1 MQFVEKQRRRLG
13 FALRGIH
20 YALRTDKSFRLQWYG
35 VGSVVAFAIVVLTPV
50 TSIELLFLVLAY
62 FLILITELQN
72 SALEYALDHLHPET
86 HDNIGRSK
94 DMAAGAVFLA
104 GLFLTIVIAT
114 LLYPRMM
121 SDLHTRDIPS
131 SPSQLETIAS

>member
-35 VGSVVAFAIVVLTPV
+35 VGSVIAFAIVVLTPV
-50 TSIELLFLVLAY
+50 TSTELLFLVLAY

>member
-20 YALRTDKSFRLQWYG
+20 YALRTDKNFRLQWYG
-35 VGSVVAFAIVVLTPV
+35 VGSVIAFAIIMLTPISA
-50 TSIELLFLVLAY
+50 TELLFLVLAY

-114 LLYPRMM
+114 LLYPRVM
-121 SDLHTRDIPS
+121 SSLHTRDIPS
-131 SPSQLETIAS
+131 SPSELEAVAT

>member
-20 YALRTDKSFRLQWYG
+20 YAIRTDKCFRLQWYG
-35 VGSVVAFAIVVLTPV
+35 VGSVVAFAILILTPV
-50 TSIELLFLVLAY
+50 SSTELLFLILAY

-104 GLFLTIVIAT
+104 GLFLVVVIAT
-114 LLYPRMM
+114 LLYTRVM
-121 SDLHTRDIPS
+121 SDLQARDVPS
-131 SPSQLETIAS
+131 SPSQLETVSP

>member
-50 TSIELLFLVLAY
+50 TSTELLFLVLAY

-104 GLFLTIVIAT
+104 GLFLVVVIST
-114 LLYPRMM
+114 LLYTRVM

>member
-20 YALRTDKSFRLQWYG
+20 YALRTDKSFRLHWYG
-35 VGSVVAFAIVVLTPV
+35 VGTVVAFAVVILTPV
-50 TSIELLFLVLAY
+50 SSTELLFLVLAY
-62 FLILITELQN
+62 SLILITELQN

-104 GLFLTIVIAT
+104 GLFLVVVITT
-114 LLYPRMM
+114 LLYTRAM
-121 SDLHTRDIPS
+121 SDLTPRDIPS
-131 SPSQLETIAS
+131 SPSELETVAA

>member
-1 MQFVEKQRRRLG
+1 MQFVQKQRRRLG

-20 YALRTDKSFRLQWYG
+20 YALRTDKNFRLQWYG
-35 VGSVVAFAIVVLTPV
+35 VGSVIAFAILILTPV
-50 TSIELLFLVLAY
+50 SSTEILFLLLAY

-104 GLFLTIVIAT
+104 GLFLTIVVTT
-114 LLYPRMM
+114 LLYTRVM
-121 SDLHTRDIPS
+121 SDLTPRDIPS
-131 SPSQLETIAS
+131 SPSQLETVSP

>member
-35 VGSVVAFAIVVLTPV
+35 VGSVVAFAVLILTPV
-50 TSIELLFLVLAY
+50 SGTELLFLVLAY

-114 LLYPRMM
+114 LLYPRVM
-121 SDLHTRDIPS
+121 SDLQARDVPS
-131 SPSQLETIAS
+131 SPSQLETVSS

>member
-13 FALRGIH
+13 FALRGIQ
-20 YALRTDKSFRLQWYG
+20 YALRTDKNFRLQWYG

-50 TSIELLFLVLAY
+50 SGTELLFLVLAY

-114 LLYPRMM
+114 LLYPRIM

-131 SPSQLETIAS
+131 SPSQLETVAS

>member
-35 VGSVVAFAIVVLTPV
+35 VGTVVAFAVVILTPV
-50 TSIELLFLVLAY
+50 SSTELLFLVLAY
-62 FLILITELQN
+62 SLILITELQN

-104 GLFLTIVIAT
+104 GLFLVVVITT
-114 LLYPRMM
+114 LLYTRVM
-121 SDLHTRDIPS
+121 SDLTPRDIPS
-131 SPSQLETIAS
+131 SPSELETVAA

>member
-35 VGSVVAFAIVVLTPV
+35 VGSVIAFAIVILTPV
-50 TSIELLFLVLAY
+50 TSTELLFLVLSY

-104 GLFLTIVIAT
+104 GLFLTVVIVT
-114 LLYPRMM
+114 LLYTRVM
-121 SDLHTRDIPS
+121 SDLEASDIPS
-131 SPSQLETIAS
+131 SPSQLETVAS

>member
-50 TSIELLFLVLAY
+50 SGIELLFLVLAY

-94 DMAAGAVFLA
+94 DMAAGSVLLA

-114 LLYPRMM
+114 LMYTRVM
-121 SDLHTRDIPS
+121 SDLTSRDIPS